1 MGGWLRI
8 FLLSLSKAFCKRDGG
23 KLSVG
28 LVYFERN
35 PVHFALDLIYNSCLF
50 FLELFVS

>member
-1 MGGWLRI
+1 MGEWGEGDF

-23 KLSVG
+23 GELSVG

-35 PVHFALDLIYNSCLF
+35 PVHLALDLI
-50 FLELFVS
+50 